1 MERKSPCHGSLDP
14 MTSDRTGISRRVHS
28 QLVCQTIPGN
38 PSKGHS
44 RFLSLLIGVS
54 IVVMSVRV
62 GIDYRPALLQ
72 SAGIGRCVRELC
84 RALAEINELDL
95 HLFGHSFARAR
106 RRDPLPT
113 GSHLHR
119 LPIPGR
125 SLAFLARCGLDAGGL
140 AGRPEVFH
148 WTDYIHPPVAG
159 AAAVLTIH
167 DLAMTTDPG
176 FHGGATDLMLARCRV
191 AAERSAR
198 VICPTTATANQVF
211 AEFDLPPDKVE
222 VIPFGCDHVSPTGT
236 GRPIEEDYI
245 VMVGTVEPRK
255 NHHNLLL
262 AYKQLPT
269 PRPRL
274 LVLGRRGWQ
283 CDEIVAALTGTNGVT
298 WIDELSDQLLVRYV
312 EHALVLVYPSFLEGF
327 GFPPL
332 EAMVLGTPVLAGDTP
347 ALREV
352 LGEAARFCDP
362 HDVDSIQRELGELI
376 RDADLRDELRSRGVR
391 QAGGYSW
398 HRCAEQ
404 HADLY
409 QRSTEAVTTG

>member
-1 MERKSPCHGSLDP
+1 
-14 MTSDRTGISRRVHS
+14 
-28 QLVCQTIPGN
+28 
-38 PSKGHS
+38 
-44 RFLSLLIGVS
+44 
-54 IVVMSVRV
+54 MSMRV

-84 RALAEINELDL
+84 RALAEIHSLDL

-106 RRDPLPT
+106 RRDPLPA

-125 SLAFLARCGLDAGGL
+125 SLPFLARCGLDAGGL
-140 AGRPEVFH
+140 AGRAEVFH

-159 AAAVLTIH
+159 AATVLTIH
-167 DLAMTTDPG
+167 DLAMATDPI
-176 FHGGATDLMLARCRV
+176 FHGGATELMLARCRV

-198 VICPTTATANQVF
+198 VICPTQATADQVF
-211 AEFDLPPDKVE
+211 AEFDLPRNKIE
-222 VIPFGCDHVSPTGT
+222 VIPFGCDHVTATGAR
-236 GRPIEEDYI
+236 RPIAEDYI

-255 NHHNLLL
+255 NHRNLLL
-262 AYKQLPT
+262 AYEGLPT

-283 CDEIVAALTGTNGVT
+283 SDDVVAALTDTDGVT
-298 WIDELSDQLLVRYV
+298 WIDDLSDQQLVRYV
-312 EHALVLVYPSFLEGF
+312 EHALALVYPSFLEGF

-362 HDVDSIQRELGELI
+362 HDVDSIQRELGELL
-376 RDADLRDELRSRGVR
+376 RNAELRDELRKRGLR
-391 QAGGYSW
+391 QAAGYSW
-398 HRCAEQ
+398 HSCAER

-409 QRSTEAVTTG
+409 RRSSEAVTAR